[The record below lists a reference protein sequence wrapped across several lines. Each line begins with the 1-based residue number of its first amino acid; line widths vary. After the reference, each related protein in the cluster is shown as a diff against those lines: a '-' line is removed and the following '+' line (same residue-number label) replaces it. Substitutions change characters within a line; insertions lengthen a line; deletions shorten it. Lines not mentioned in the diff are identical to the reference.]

1 MKRSSITMTAILALL
16 LSCTGCKST
25 VPKTPSTE
33 APASISENGLAIS
46 ITSQPEAHYNLP
58 GSTATFSVKAAS
70 ETSLSYS
77 WSYRRKADEP
87 WEACDQSD
95 MTTDT
100 LSVSVTT
107 DLDGSE
113 YRCTIT
119 NEDGETVYS
128 EPARLLLTIPLNSNY
143 FPDDGFLVYLRQYD
157 KNENSLLEY
166 EERASVETIDLSYG
180 VWNKANGET
189 LWVRDLKGIE
199 FLPKLSLLNCSGN
212 ELTTLDVTG
221 CGALR
226 SLWVDE
232 NVTVVGLNGNIQ
244 STRTA
249 PRTPAK
255 LQITLQPSSETV
267 SLGMKTSFR
276 TYALGEGNLT
286 YQWQYRKNDHTSTWT
301 DFDQAVLSNV
311 LTIEAKKEMAGYQVR
326 CAVSDSAG
334 ATVYSESATLS
345 ILIPITPEN
354 FPDDNFREYIHQRAG
369 KDYLSADDQEKWN
382 SIEVSGLGIKSLE
395 GIEFFPNLSKLDC
408 SNNVLSSLD
417 LPSNWILTE
426 LDCADNPLAQLD
438 LSQLPRLTILDCSRN
453 QLTRLTLNPITALEH
468 LICTGNELTNLDLNA
483 EKLITLYCSGNHL
496 SDLDLSKASKLIF
509 LDCSSNPLANLK
521 LNAHCSLRGLYCQ
534 GNDLKTVSYIA
545 DAASEFVGY
554 DNSVL
559 YIETG
564 VTALLST
571 RLYEEEVLSYQWQ
584 TRKDDAAD
592 WTSIDGETK
601 ANLAILVEDAIY
613 GTQYRC
619 ELTRRGNVVWHSL
632 PVTIKAGP
640 LSIDEKHFPDEAF
653 RQYIADE
660 FDLDKDGNLSE
671 YEIKEIKEIHLEGGY
686 VLNGVKTPVIDL
698 TGIEYFPNLEWL
710 DCEENQ
716 LSSLDVS
723 QNPLLWHLHCASNHL
738 TALNVS
744 QNPELYYL
752 DCYDNQLS
760 SLIISGAQ
768 KLSSLICSANML
780 TELDTSSNPEL
791 MDLYCHHN
799 SIQKLDLSNC
809 PNMMELSINADVPVT
824 GIQEKVVVKRIR
836 TEVISPT
843 AEGLTP
849 LEDGWY
855 VSDNIDKEDSKDCER
870 YGDAWFSKGKVEDG
884 VLFLEGY
891 LVPYQGGGIT
901 KLKVASDVEVYACGG
916 TAEDDEADIEYF
928 NDCFWSDEPGLY
940 IRVYVENGV
949 VTRIDICS

>member
-301 DFDQAVLSNV
+301 DFDQAVLSNE

-354 FPDDNFREYIHQRAG
+354 FPD
-369 KDYLSADDQEKWN
+369 
-382 SIEVSGLGIKSLE
+382 
-395 GIEFFPNLSKLDC
+395 
-408 SNNVLSSLD
+408 
-417 LPSNWILTE
+417 
-426 LDCADNPLAQLD
+426 
-438 LSQLPRLTILDCSRN
+438 
-453 QLTRLTLNPITALEH
+453 
-468 LICTGNELTNLDLNA
+468 
-483 EKLITLYCSGNHL
+483 
-496 SDLDLSKASKLIF
+496 
-509 LDCSSNPLANLK
+509 
-521 LNAHCSLRGLYCQ
+521 
-534 GNDLKTVSYIA
+534 
-545 DAASEFVGY
+545 
-554 DNSVL
+554 
-559 YIETG
+559 
-564 VTALLST
+564 
-571 RLYEEEVLSYQWQ
+571 
-584 TRKDDAAD
+584 
-592 WTSIDGETK
+592 
-601 ANLAILVEDAIY
+601 
-613 GTQYRC
+613 
-619 ELTRRGNVVWHSL
+619 
-632 PVTIKAGP
+632 
-640 LSIDEKHFPDEAF
+640 EAF

-671 YEIKEIKEIHLEGGY
+671 YEIKEINEIHLEGGY
-686 VLNGVKTPVIDL
+686 ALNGVKTPVIDL
-698 TGIEYFPNLEWL
+698 TGIEFFPNLEWL

-855 VSDNIDKEDSKDCER
+855 VSDNIDKEDSKDRER

-940 IRVYVENGV
+940 IQVYVENGV